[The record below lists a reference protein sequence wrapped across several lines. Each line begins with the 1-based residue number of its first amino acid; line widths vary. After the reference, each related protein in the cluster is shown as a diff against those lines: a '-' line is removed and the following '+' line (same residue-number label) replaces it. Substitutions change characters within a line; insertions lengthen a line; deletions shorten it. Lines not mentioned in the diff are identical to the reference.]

1 MLENDSNKQAKNI
14 TSRKN
19 KYSADNLVPFADC
32 NVNYDDND
40 IREMIIKLE
49 KIVKTLEREV
59 LNLKQRA
66 RNKIN

>member
-14 TSRKN
+14 TSKKN
-19 KYSADNLVPFADC
+19 KYANQNLMPLSDY
-32 NVNYDDND
+32 NVSNDND
-40 IREMIIKLE
+40 IREMITKLE

>member
-14 TSRKN
+14 TSKKN
-19 KYSADNLVPFADC
+19 KYANQNLMPFSDY
-32 NVNYDDND
+32 NISNDND
-40 IREMIIKLE
+40 IREMITKLE
-49 KIVKTLEREV
+49 KIVITLELEV